1 MKNVTRVISIF
12 FLLLPFTTF
21 SNQADKTVSLTINV
35 ENLRNSKG
43 IVQFALYNKDGSIP
57 DENFKKSYK
66 IVKGKIIEGSSVITF
81 KDIPIGNYAVNIFH
95 DENNN
100 GEIDKGFIF
109 PTEGIGFSNF
119 ETIGFSNKP
128 SFKKASFNLS
138 TDKVMSVKIIYL

>member
-1 MKNVTRVISIF
+1 MKNLTLVICTF

-21 SNQADKTVSLTINV
+21 GNQADKTVSLTINV

-66 IVKGKIIEGSSVITF
+66 IVKGKIMNGSSVITF
-81 KDIPIGNYAVNIFH
+81 RDIPIGNYAVNIFH

>member
-1 MKNVTRVISIF
+1 VKNLTLVIFTF
-12 FLLLPFTTF
+12 FLFLPFTIF
-21 SNQADKTVSLTINV
+21 GNQADKTVSLTINV

-66 IVKGKIIEGSSVITF
+66 ILKGKIIEGSSVITF
-81 KDIPIGNYAVNIFH
+81 RDIPIGTYAVNIFH

-128 SFKKASFNLS
+128 SFKKASFNLNA
-138 TDKVMSVKIIYL
+138 DKVMSVKIIYL